1 MVKDSDFLPNSD
13 IEEYAE
19 EGVSS
24 DESYYSFES
33 DTEYPERKI
42 KFGSSNSIPK
52 EVRKGG
58 GILGKFER
66 LPKTDIC
73 YIYFIRNNCVFL
85 LIVYWTDVWYF
96 TSPTEEENT
105 NNLHLDD
112 NFPRAFVNGNPE
124 EEPFQYLGFPSIFG
138 HGISNIK
145 RSSVSSASE
154 IPCTSSSGSDDDHN
168 LLIGKC
174 TVTDL

>member
-73 YIYFIRNNCVFL
+73 HIYFIRNNCVFL
-85 LIVYWTDVWYF
+85 LIVYWTDV
-96 TSPTEEENT
+96 
-105 NNLHLDD
+105 
-112 NFPRAFVNGNPE
+112 
-124 EEPFQYLGFPSIFG
+124 
-138 HGISNIK
+138 
-145 RSSVSSASE
+145 
-154 IPCTSSSGSDDDHN
+154 
-168 LLIGKC
+168 
-174 TVTDL
+174 

>member
-13 IEEYAE
+13 INEDAE

-42 KFGSSNSIPK
+42 RFGSSNSIPK
-52 EVRKGG
+52 EVRKGV

-73 YIYFIRNNCVFL
+73 YIYL
-85 LIVYWTDVWYF
+85 
-96 TSPTEEENT
+96 
-105 NNLHLDD
+105 
-112 NFPRAFVNGNPE
+112 
-124 EEPFQYLGFPSIFG
+124 
-138 HGISNIK
+138 
-145 RSSVSSASE
+145 SE
-154 IPCTSSSGSDDDHN
+154 ITVYSC
-168 LLIGKC
+168 LLYIGLMYDILHHQQKKKIRIIYI
-174 TVTDL
+174 